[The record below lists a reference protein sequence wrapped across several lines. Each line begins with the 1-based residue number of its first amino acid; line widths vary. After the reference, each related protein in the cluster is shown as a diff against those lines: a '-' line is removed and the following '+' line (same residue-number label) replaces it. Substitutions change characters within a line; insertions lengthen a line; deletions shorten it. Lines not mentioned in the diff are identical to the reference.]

1 MIKLSPPGLSELPK
15 RGSYITEHMGMV
27 TGSLGSA
34 IVETGF
40 VSEILTSQEL

>member
-1 MIKLSPPGLSELPK
+1 MIKLSPPGPLELPK
-15 RGSYITEHMGMV
+15 RGSYITEHVGMV

>member
-1 MIKLSPPGLSELPK
+1 MMKLNPPGPSELPK
-15 RGSYITEHMGMV
+15 RGSYITRHVGMV
-27 TGSLGSA
+27 TGSLGSV